1 MSSSQKFSLFFDDD
15 SNTNFT
21 KEMRILCPNVLPIL
35 VSQPTGKVV
44 SDNNLSRVTR
54 KLLEISNITPPRE
67 DAGLCIRCIKYY
79 TNFVNNNHQNL
90 SALFFDFDLT
100 LSIHNGL
107 FSEWLYAYII
117 LKILLE
123 DSSPPIIGS
132 PVLNIVNKITL
143 ILKKGS
149 IPPEK
154 LQNRIK
160 LELVKTKFKKAGRLE
175 FFKRLLKEEIFGV
188 KRANAL
194 IKLFQRAE
202 NYNIPIFILTAA
214 LNSELQCKILTF
226 LGFPGIKGCI
236 SIASKAIYHPDSLSE
251 VKLGDLPGC
260 PDAAFHDWSGEDG
273 VLKYAVI
280 KSIIEK
286 CTETECSEMKN
297 NLMIDQEK
305 CRVYDPESFNFW
317 VRQLKKYFYDTY
329 DLKDYI
335 YDYPSLLKDFYD
347 TSGYVPSY

>member
-149 IPPEK
+149 ILPEK

-160 LELVKTKFKKAGRLE
+160 
-175 FFKRLLKEEIFGV
+175 
-188 KRANAL
+188 
-194 IKLFQRAE
+194 
-202 NYNIPIFILTAA
+202 
-214 LNSELQCKILTF
+214 
-226 LGFPGIKGCI
+226 
-236 SIASKAIYHPDSLSE
+236 
-251 VKLGDLPGC
+251 
-260 PDAAFHDWSGEDG
+260 
-273 VLKYAVI
+273 
-280 KSIIEK
+280 
-286 CTETECSEMKN
+286 
-297 NLMIDQEK
+297 
-305 CRVYDPESFNFW
+305 
-317 VRQLKKYFYDTY
+317 
-329 DLKDYI
+329 
-335 YDYPSLLKDFYD
+335 
-347 TSGYVPSY
+347 

>member
-1 MSSSQKFSLFFDDD
+1 M
-15 SNTNFT
+15 
-21 KEMRILCPNVLPIL
+21 
-35 VSQPTGKVV
+35 
-44 SDNNLSRVTR
+44 
-54 KLLEISNITPPRE
+54 
-67 DAGLCIRCIKYY
+67 
-79 TNFVNNNHQNL
+79 

-107 FSEWLYAYII
+107 FSEWLFAYII

-175 FFKRLLKEEIFGV
+175 FFERLLKEEIFGV

-194 IKLFQRAE
+194 IKLFQMAE

-214 LNSELQCKILTF
+214 PTSELQCKILTF

-251 VKLGDLPGC
+251 V
-260 PDAAFHDWSGEDG
+260 
-273 VLKYAVI
+273 
-280 KSIIEK
+280 
-286 CTETECSEMKN
+286 
-297 NLMIDQEK
+297 
-305 CRVYDPESFNFW
+305 
-317 VRQLKKYFYDTY
+317 
-329 DLKDYI
+329 
-335 YDYPSLLKDFYD
+335 
-347 TSGYVPSY
+347 